1 MLNKNM
7 IKIRD
12 YLRKNK
18 DTLPITIKEDLSEF
32 SDEKLNKN
40 NKTNEN
46 KYYDKNTDKYTE
58 DTTSNLYYEDNK
70 N

>member
-18 DTLPITIKEDLSEF
+18 DNLPITIKEDLSEF

>member
-1 MLNKNM
+1 M

-18 DTLPITIKEDLSEF
+18 DNLPITIKEDLSEF

>member
-1 MLNKNM
+1 M